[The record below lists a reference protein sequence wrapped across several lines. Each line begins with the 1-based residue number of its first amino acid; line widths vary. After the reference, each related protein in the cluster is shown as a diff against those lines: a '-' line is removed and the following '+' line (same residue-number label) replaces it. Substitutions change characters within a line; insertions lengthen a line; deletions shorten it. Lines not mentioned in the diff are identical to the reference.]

1 MQATDNV
8 DTILGAVRSL
18 SLINYISYNVTDKEF
33 VAFGLN
39 DPELTIKMAYSTRS
53 GDGNVGD
60 SGNLLLRLSHN
71 QEEVAAYN
79 EAVEKGE
86 DDLPDVTCYVRV
98 GQPRI
103 VYGISESVYD
113 QLTAVSYDT
122 LCRQKLFAADFDAVT
137 SIDVALN
144 GENYSGV
151 PINAEKN

>member
-1 MQATDNV
+1 MW
-8 DTILGAVRSL
+8 
-18 SLINYISYNVTDKEF
+18 
-33 VAFGLN
+33 
-39 DPELTIKMAYSTRS
+39 
-53 GDGNVGD
+53 GD

-113 QLTAVSYDT
+113 QLTAVSY
-122 LCRQKLFAADFDAVT
+122 R
-137 SIDVALN
+137 ALN
-144 GENYSGV
+144 RNYYCRRWYSWLTKIFPGV
-151 PINAEKN
+151 QSQFP